1 MHYGRS
7 YIFRRMVE
15 KTLGYSSDSSFRVK
29 GSGDRASA
37 VPFFGFILRS
47 GGLALLR
54 ARRSQ
59 STLVFYPRQIQLLS
73 LLIPKQTRQKEEN
86 KH

>member
-1 MHYGRS
+1 M
-7 YIFRRMVE
+7 
-15 KTLGYSSDSSFRVK
+15 YSSDSSFRVK
-29 GSGDRASA
+29 GSGDRVYA
-37 VPFFGFILRS
+37 VPFFGLIL
-47 GGLALLR
+47 
-54 ARRSQ
+54 RRSQ